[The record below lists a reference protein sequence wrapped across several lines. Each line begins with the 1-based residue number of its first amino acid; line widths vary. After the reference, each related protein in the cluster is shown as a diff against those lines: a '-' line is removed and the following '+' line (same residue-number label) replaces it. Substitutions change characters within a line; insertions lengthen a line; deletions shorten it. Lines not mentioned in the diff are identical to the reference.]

1 MENEIK
7 TPPQLPNSS
16 MTVFERISNS
26 VILKMFVIFVLLLI
40 MMIPMSLVDDLVRER
55 RDREQ
60 QVSSE
65 IAAKWGR
72 DQVIASPVLAV
83 PYDYVSE
90 VIEKDSKGKEV
101 VVQRV
106 EQDWI
111 FLLPSHSQ
119 VQTDIKPENLKRGIY
134 ESVVYNSNFTIKGNF
149 AGLDMKLLPVA
160 ADKMRWSEA
169 QLVFGIQDVKG
180 LSSDPELEWAGQKM
194 PLSMDLRNFQL
205 FNNNMAANLP
215 LTKGEDTKFDF
226 QIRVK
231 LRGSKSINFLPLANH
246 TLVQAKGSWGN
257 PSFNGAYLPE
267 TREVTDKEFN
277 ASWNI
282 PSFGRKL
289 PQQWAGGNDRVYR
302 FSGMSLAEANFD
314 HYIETTDAAGVASAN
329 IEVATDMDMVQINF
343 LPEVNNY
350 QKTTRVAKYGILVI
364 VLTFA
369 SLFFTEIIKKQRI
382 HLIQYILIGAA
393 MILFYSLLLAISEH
407 LGFNMAY
414 LLAALATIGLIAS
427 FIKMITKDN
436 RTALLFTGILGLF
449 YGFIFVLMQLRDYSL
464 IVGTVGVFIILAILM
479 RISTKINWYQ
489 FDKQ

>member
-1 MENEIK
+1 MENEVK
-7 TPPQLPNSS
+7 TPPQLPGSNI
-16 MTVFERISNS
+16 TVFERLSNS
-26 VILKMFVIFVLLLI
+26 VILKLFVIFVLLLI
-40 MMIPMSLVDDLVRER
+40 MMIPMSLVDDLVSER
-55 RDREQ
+55 KNREQ

-90 VIEKDSKGKEV
+90 VVEKDSKGKDV
-101 VVQRV
+101 VVQRL
-106 EQDWI
+106 EQDWM
-111 FLLPSHSQ
+111 FLLPSQAQ
-119 VQTDIKPENLKRGIY
+119 VQTDIKPESLKRGIY
-134 ESVVYNSNFTIKGNF
+134 ESVVYNSSFTIKGNF
-149 AGLDMKLLPVA
+149 AGLDMKSLPVA
-160 ADKMRWSEA
+160 ADRMRWSEA
-169 QLVFGIQDVKG
+169 RLVFGVQDVKG
-180 LSSDPELEWAGQKM
+180 LSADPELEWAGQKL
-194 PLSMDLRNFQL
+194 PLTMDVRNFQL

-226 QIRVK
+226 KIQVK

-246 TLVQAKGSWGN
+246 TVVEAKGDWGN

-267 TREVTDKEFN
+267 VREVSDKDFN

-289 PQQWAGGNDRVYR
+289 PQQWSGGNDRLYR
-302 FSGMSLAEANFD
+302 FSGMSLAEADFD
-314 HYIETTDAAGVASAN
+314 NYIEATETAASVN
-329 IEVATDMDMVQINF
+329 IEAATDMDMVQINF

-407 LGFNMAY
+407 LGFNVAY
-414 LLAALATIGLIAS
+414 LLAAVATIVLIAS
-427 FIKMITKDN
+427 FIRMITKDN
-436 RTALLFTGILGLF
+436 KTALLFTGILGLF

-464 IVGTVGVFIILAILM
+464 IVGTVGVFVILAILM
-479 RISTKINWYQ
+479 RISTKVNWYQ